1 MISDDKSI
9 NFSWK
14 VCSREG
20 GELQNIKERVKD
32 LGSSFFIIISES
44 GYERFGDSIKES
56 FVGSDNIH
64 FAKFNGECSKK
75 EIDRLGKEFK
85 EKVQM

>member
-1 MISDDKSI
+1 MTKVLISPGKY
-9 NFSWK
+9 
-14 VCSREG
+14 VQGR

-75 EIDRLGKEFK
+75 RDR
-85 EKVQM
+85 